1 MDPFEEWLIET
12 GYLLLKDLGIYIE
25 DLDEELLF
33 YFQLDYKPQEIVYFV
48 AKPLNKLI
56 FETVEN
62 WLF

>member
-1 MDPFEEWLIET
+1 MDPFEEWLMET

-48 AKPLNKLI
+48 AKPLNKLLL
-56 FETVEN
+56 ETVEN

>member
-1 MDPFEEWLIET
+1 MDPFEEWLMET